1 MRLPP
6 AIAAVTGTTV
16 LLLLSTAT
24 VGHSAV
30 QEPVAALE
38 RTQSDT
44 ASAEQ
49 RFQLLYD
56 SLRDLS
62 KDFANDVLKTIGS
75 LLLVI
80 GWLMMSEGSREFLR
94 QNLTVWRTALIVIP
108 VLAATNTVWLIDR
121 FRVSENKVEL
131 LDGLKYLKEGYY
143 ASDRITLVVTVTD
156 TIAHLALFA
165 ALFGLVYSQRGARS
179 GSK

>member
-1 MRLPP
+1 M
-6 AIAAVTGTTV
+6 
-16 LLLLSTAT
+16 
-24 VGHSAV
+24 
-30 QEPVAALE
+30 
-38 RTQSDT
+38 
-44 ASAEQ
+44 
-49 RFQLLYD
+49 
-56 SLRDLS
+56 
-62 KDFANDVLKTIGS
+62 
-75 LLLVI
+75 
-80 GWLMMSEGSREFLR
+80 
-94 QNLTVWRTALIVIP
+94 IP

-143 ASDRITLVVTVTD
+143 ASDRITLVVMVTD